1 MEKKEKKQAA
11 VIGYPISH
19 SLSPKLHNYW
29 LNKYAIL
36 GEYKSYEVKPE
47 ELEDFILSLSDRNL
61 SGINITV
68 PHKERTYE
76 ILKAKGKLTDIALK
90 TEAVNTVYYEEGN
103 LVGTNTD
110 YSGFKNSFLNQVKNA
125 KLENKKI
132 LIIGAGGAAK
142 AIIAGL
148 LEEKENKIIIIN
160 RTTEKAEN
168 LAKKVKKTRTQ
179 EPPTKVDGLIDVI
192 KPDES
197 GGINRFTE
205 NKEKIEI
212 GNLDNL
218 EEKIEES
225 DIIVNTTSCGL
236 NGKHNLE
243 IDFTKIK
250 TQKIFYDIVYKPLE
264 TKFLKDAKTHGHET
278 VTGIGMLIYQAAPA
292 FKHFF
297 GKHPEADKEL
307 ENYMLTRSR

>member
-168 LAKKVKKTRTQ
+168 LAKKVKKTR
-179 EPPTKVDGLIDVI
+179 
-192 KPDES
+192 
-197 GGINRFTE
+197 

-297 GKHPEADKEL
+297 GKHPKVDKEL